1 MTAVL
6 PAATVE
12 AGYVALFDPVTL
24 AAQRACLE
32 HARLTRDDGWPSVE
46 TCLAFARL
54 YGVTGASLAAF
65 FGHIGWAEGGRT
77 LWVDALRGN
86 VSSAVARA
94 RMTDAQA
101 AAFGFQ
107 CTFADC
113 MLAEGRA

>member
-1 MTAVL
+1 MIAAL
-6 PAATVE
+6 PAAAVE
-12 AGYVALFDPVTL
+12 AGYFALFDPVTR
-24 AAQRACLE
+24 AAHWACLE

-77 LWVDALRGN
+77 LWVDALRGG

-101 AAFGFQ
+101 LAFGFQ
-107 CTFADC
+107 CTFADSIV
-113 MLAEGRA
+113 AEGRA